1 MNKLQSLFNVLE
13 LGLGITDKTLWL
25 YKSFAITKTKKVCGN
40 EIFLLILRPVK
51 HQE

>member
-25 YKSFAITKTKKVCGN
+25 YKSFAITKITKSLW
-40 EIFLLILRPVK
+40 E
-51 HQE
+51 